1 MASEKK
7 LVNVLMV
14 GTGEYTT
21 GFVGGGASGS
31 DKKVGVVGLTLF
43 DLRRRGKVGKLS
55 MVGTNGTKFPAIR
68 QHLDTNI
75 SKVYNSLDTSFDS
88 FPANDAKDPDAYKAA
103 IDALSPGDAI
113 TIFTPDT
120 THYPIALYAIE
131 RGIHVLITKPAVK
144 TLEHHKELIEAAKKK
159 NVFVFIEH
167 HKRFDPA
174 YADARFK
181 AKKLGDF
188 NYFYSY
194 MSQPKSQLE
203 TFKAWAGIDSDISYY
218 LNSHHIDICD
228 SMVTQLGY
236 VPIKVSG
243 SGAKGIATSLGCDP
257 ITEDTITV
265 LVTWQKKDDPSKIAT
280 GVYTA
285 SWTAPQKAGV
295 HSNQYFHYMA
305 SNGEVRINQA
315 KRGYDVADDSA
326 GQLQW
331 FNPFY
336 MKYAPDEEG
345 NFNGQTGYGYI
356 SFEKFVDAVN
366 NLNAGTV
373 SLDELDAR
381 GLPTLTNTIATTAIL
396 HAGRIAIDEDREKS
410 KQIFTIG
417 IMDSFIDSLP
427 PDVFDQTTLIS
438 LASTLAILA
447 TAYVGSLAA
456 LPSSTSAS
464 YRGLFIWHAFDAL
477 IHFFLE
483 GSFLY
488 HCFFSWLPLSSIKN
502 PLALA
507 PTAHNY
513 LSYTNRAYGSQA
525 GGDNPFAQLWMVYA
539 KADKRWA
546 GADLTVISL
555 ELLTVFVAGPLACLI
570 CYGIAKKDPRTN
582 ILIIIVATMELYG
595 GFITFCPEWLTH
607 NYNLDTSNFM
617 YKWVYLVFFNM
628 LWVFIP
634 IWAVWVAVK
643 DINDAFEARGKVAT
657 AKKAK

>member
-68 QHLDTNI
+68 QHLDKNI
-75 SKVYNSLDTSFDS
+75 TQVYNSLDTSFES

-144 TLEHHKELIEAAKKK
+144 TLEHHQELIEAARKK

-174 YADARFK
+174 YADARYK

-203 TFKAWAGIDSDISYY
+203 TFKAWAGVDSDISYY
-218 LNSHHIDICD
+218 LNSHHIDIND

-236 VPIKVSG
+236 EPIKVSA

-265 LVTWQKKDDPSKIAT
+265 LVTWKKKDDPSKIAT

-305 SNGEVRINQA
+305 SGGEVRINQA
-315 KRGYDVADDSA
+315 KRGYDVADDEA

-366 NLNAGTV
+366 GLNAGTV
-373 SLDELDAR
+373 TLDELDKR
-381 GLPTLTNTIATTAIL
+381 GLPTLANTIATTAIL
-396 HAGRIAIDEDREKS
+396 HAGRIAIDEDREVK
-410 KQIFTIG
+410 I
-417 IMDSFIDSLP
+417 
-427 PDVFDQTTLIS
+427 
-438 LASTLAILA
+438 
-447 TAYVGSLAA
+447 
-456 LPSSTSAS
+456 
-464 YRGLFIWHAFDAL
+464 
-477 IHFFLE
+477 E
-483 GSFLY
+483 
-488 HCFFSWLPLSSIKN
+488 IKDG
-502 PLALA
+502 
-507 PTAHNY
+507 T
-513 LSYTNRAYGSQA
+513 
-525 GGDNPFAQLWMVYA
+525 W
-539 KADKRWA
+539 K
-546 GADLTVISL
+546 LT
-555 ELLTVFVAGPLACLI
+555 
-570 CYGIAKKDPRTN
+570 
-582 ILIIIVATMELYG
+582 
-595 GFITFCPEWLTH
+595 
-607 NYNLDTSNFM
+607 
-617 YKWVYLVFFNM
+617 
-628 LWVFIP
+628 
-634 IWAVWVAVK
+634 
-643 DINDAFEARGKVAT
+643 
-657 AKKAK
+657 